1 MWVKDDPTF
10 SDTKLNNNKGVNM
23 TYKVNTKLN
32 VQESDGCM
40 WDYIYI
46 ATTSKSVDDVLTK
59 IETLPEVIEFL
70 NESTISLEYITIE
83 FNHGD
88 EVRVMIP
95 RYSK

>member
-1 MWVKDDPTF
+1 
-10 SDTKLNNNKGVNM
+10 M

-32 VQESDGCM
+32 VQESDGYM

-70 NESTISLEYITIE
+70 NESTIGLEYITIE